1 MGTEQ
6 VKRVL
11 NTYSSYWYNTVNLKQ
26 ILLSLSFFVYI
37 NISSVE
43 WRENLSVPSYQ
54 CRNVINK
61 IFASLLSYTNINI
74 SLVYTVLP
82 LKRGLICYP
91 ETSVTNY
98 QPLLCNI
105 PQGQRPQLHCSRS
118 LKSCICALVSSL
130 LFWVHLQKFI
140 PKTLDA
146 IAFSKEQQTSFLMTS
161 FANQAVTYNSSV
173 LL

>member
-11 NTYSSYWYNTVNLKQ
+11 NTYSSYWYNTISLKQ

-37 NISSVE
+37 VE
-43 WRENLSVPSYQ
+43 WRENLSVSLYQ
-54 CRNVINK
+54 CRNVNDQ
-61 IFASLLSYTNINI
+61 IFASLLSYPNNNI
-74 SLVYTVLP
+74 SFVFTVSP
-82 LKRGLICYP
+82 LI
-91 ETSVTNY
+91 
-98 QPLLCNI
+98 
-105 PQGQRPQLHCSRS
+105 HCSRS
-118 LKSCICALVSSL
+118 LKYCICTLVSSL

-146 IAFSKEQQTSFLMTS
+146 TAFSKEQQTSFLMTS
-161 FANQAVTYNSSV
+161 FAKQAVTYNSSV